1 MRAPLLALALAA
13 AARAAAP
20 ALRGAETPYFEQ
32 LSAEQD
38 AARGETKME
47 CGSGV
52 SLCGVLTLCSGLGSG
67 AYEHPAPSV
76 HGLWPEVGSYGTS
89 QCIAPSGSKAD
100 PTSVVDCY
108 SATDDDSAAII
119 SFETHEWDKHGQ
131 CAAAIDAE
139 DFLTTVCDLAEK
151 PLALMATTRTAGGS
165 LDDMK
170 AAVEHGGYEV
180 FGTDATNSQLLLSA
194 CASSDKKWQLAAVAD
209 FPTACGDWAF
219 NSAKTA
225 IA

>member
-1 MRAPLLALALAA
+1 M
-13 AARAAAP
+13 
-20 ALRGAETPYFEQ
+20 
-32 LSAEQD
+32 D
-38 AARGETKME
+38 

-52 SLCGVLTLCSGLGSG
+52 DLCGVLTLCSGLGSG

-76 HGLWPEVGSYGTS
+76 HGLWPE
-89 QCIAPSGSKAD
+89 
-100 PTSVVDCY
+100 
-108 SATDDDSAAII
+108 
-119 SFETHEWDKHGQ
+119 
-131 CAAAIDAE
+131 
-139 DFLTTVCDLAEK
+139 
-151 PLALMATTRTAGGS
+151 
-165 LDDMK
+165 

-194 CASSDKKWQLAAVAD
+194 CASSDKKWKLAAVAD